1 MAGGMTEVAR
11 ATVTIVPNMKGSQA
25 TIAKELGAST
35 ESAGEKAG
43 SLFGKNLIGTVKKV
57 LAVVSVGKLIGDSL
71 NAGADLQ
78 QSFGGLETLYG
89 DAASAAK
96 EYAYEAASAGIS
108 ANDYAEQAV
117 SFGAS
122 LKAAFGGDT
131 AKAAEAANT
140 AIMDMADNAAK
151 MGTPLESIQNAYQG
165 FAKGQYNMLDNLK
178 LGYGGTK
185 EEMERLLSDASKLSG
200 QEYDLSNLGDVY
212 DAIHVIQEDLGLTGV
227 AADEAATTF
236 SGSLGAMKAAAQNV
250 LANLALG
257 ENITADLKNLGASV
271 KTFVVGNVMPMV
283 ANIAKQAPAVL
294 AQIPTFIADMAPDF
308 IAGAADIVS
317 NLATGL
323 IDNIPT
329 FIAGVG
335 TLLQSLWTGIT
346 NIDWSAAGQLV
357 VTLLST
363 AWEGLKTAASAIWDT
378 VVGVFTG
385 EIEFPDISEA
395 AKTVWN
401 ALTTKASEVWTAV
414 KTWFTKTFTWPNISD
429 AAKIVWNK
437 LTTVASEIWT
447 AIKTWFTKTFKWPDI
462 SEAAKQVWNK
472 LTTAASTIWNA
483 VKTWFTKTFTFPS
496 LVEMAKKAWNGLTT
510 LASTIWTAIKTWFQK
525 TFQFPSLTKLAY
537 TAWSGLTTLAS
548 TIWESV
554 IGFFSSAI
562 SIPSLDSAAR
572 TAWNTLSGV
581 ASTIWDGVASVFSSI
596 EIEWPDFGE
605 MAKGALEGLKTAAK
619 NVWDWVKGLFSGDED
634 NEAVQSVKGSTSE
647 MATALA
653 DAELQISAVDVSS
666 IQTANEFVKQ
676 TVLGWIRIFKNLSLK
691 IPTVGTKSLTAALKA
706 VTDMT
711 NNYKEKMKFTWT
723 LPTLHGYLP
732 VISVNMK
739 EAKSSDGKTSVSY
752 PELSKSSVKWFAE
765 GGVFKNPTII
775 GIGDSKGPE
784 AAVPLD
790 KMWRQMD
797 KEFDRHMN
805 GGNIYQTYNIDGA
818 TDPEAFAMSVARTIK
833 RELRMA

>member
-1 MAGGMTEVAR
+1 MTEVAR

-25 TIAKELGAST
+25 TIAKELGADSG
-35 ESAGEKAG
+35 SAGEKAG

-57 LAVVSVGKLIGDSL
+57 LAVVSVGKLIGDTL

-200 QEYDLSNLGDVY
+200 QEYDISNLGDVY

-236 SGSLGAMKAAAQNV
+236 SGSFGAMKAAAQNV

-429 AAKIVWNK
+429 AAKLVWNK

-706 VTDMT
+706 VTDMVA
-711 NNYKEKMKFTWT
+711 NYKAKMKFTWT